1 MRVLKKLSKRKFS
14 AGLRSGLIPSFL
26 GAAVVLAYFSST
38 VALAATDWTVQKCD
52 STSVGITAPDP
63 ANAKL
68 ACCIHG
74 WFEPVAGASKLDCAE
89 TQTFAGFDDLYNFAP
104 TQATAG
110 LDGLLRPNRLFLQD
124 TFSGAPIPG
133 FYNPQSGLRCNYVDT
148 AGTPI
153 TKTITT
159 QYDLFDQAMSL
170 GGVPPGV
177 PKNCT
182 RLIRTAMEVICPPL
196 PSTSIP
202 AWRDTDTA
210 GAVRCSAAATIRFH
224 IAMNDL
230 AQGAIAGRGKYH
242 TVTSYNPSGAG
253 VGVALDQIKVHG
265 VEFWKVIQ
273 ALHPTGTTCTTD
285 PSGTTVSPGLTYN
298 LSTKRCQIN

>member
-1 MRVLKKLSKRKFS
+1 MGFHKIFYCGVAAL
-14 AGLRSGLIPSFL
+14 ASFTSPF
-26 GAAVVLAYFSST
+26 V
-38 VALAATDWTVQKCD
+38 LAATDWTVQKCN
-52 STSVGITAPDP
+52 STSIGITAPDP

-74 WFEPVAGASKLDCAE
+74 WFEPVAGASRLDCTE
-89 TQTFAGFDDLYNFAP
+89 TKAFAGFDDLYNFAP
-104 TQATAG
+104 TQTTTG
-110 LDGLLRPNRLFLQD
+110 LDGLVRPNRLFIND
-124 TFSGAPIPG
+124 SFSGTPIPG
-133 FYNPQSGLRCNYVDT
+133 FYNPQTGLRCNYVDA

-153 TKTITT
+153 RKTITT
-159 QYDLFDQAMSL
+159 QYDLFDQAMSI

-196 PSTSIP
+196 PSASVP
-202 AWRDTDTA
+202 AWRETDTA

-230 AQGAIAGRGKYH
+230 SEGAKVARSQYH

-253 VGVALDQIKVHG
+253 VGTKLDQIKVHG

-273 ALHPTGTTCTTD
+273 ALHPAVTTCTTD
-285 PSGTTVSPGLTYN
+285 PGGIAVSPGLTYS
-298 LSTKRCQIN
+298 LSSKRCQIN